1 MADRLEDIANRLAE
15 VNKLSE
21 AELSDTDID
30 VDGPNDH
37 SEKAVSDLLQ
47 HAYLDLLWASGEIFR
62 LRTERLQ
69 LAALASQGT
78 GTDLTPTLLGEP
90 DVMFWYDY
98 IHSLDR
104 NWRHNVRTALGIEG

>member
-1 MADRLEDIANRLAE
+1 MADRLEDIADRLAK
-15 VNKLSE
+15 VSKLSE
-21 AELSDTDID
+21 DELGDIDID

-69 LAALASQGT
+69 LLGLAQQGT
-78 GTDLTPTLLGEP
+78 GTDLTPTLIGEP
-90 DVMFWYDY
+90 DVMWWYDY
-98 IHSLDR
+98 IHALDR